1 LDAYRRTELD
11 RWICDLHHDEA
22 GIHRSVSVRGICMT
36 QTLFV
41 LASHSKTGLVAWG
54 RYPNSEMMTMQICT
68 PTISANLLANIVAEL
83 RSQGA
88 AVDRL
93 LRKHVGYAGGFADPY
108 EQIPLVRFVNFLEGA
123 AHALGD
129 PLLGAKLGARSRVED
144 LGLIGLI
151 FLASTNLQ
159 IALSQLRKFFPVLQ
173 GATRVELDAR
183 CAMPEFIYQILG
195 LTIWPRRQDAEL
207 TLSATCSAIRSL
219 LGECW
224 SPVEVH
230 FEHDRAHRDTR
241 EIDSALWE
249 IFRAPVLFNQPANR
263 LILEPRDLVRPVA
276 PRGEGM
282 VLHLERHLKD
292 LMRTKETTFDSCAA
306 QVSHVISKRLG
317 QADLEV
323 NSIAAEM
330 GLSPRTLQRRL
341 AEEGTSLR
349 DLVRRHRSHIVGR
362 LLKDPKTKMT
372 VIAHDVGYAD
382 ATTFSRAFKSWS
394 GETPRDQ
401 RVARVRR

>member
-1 LDAYRRTELD
+1 
-11 RWICDLHHDEA
+11 
-22 GIHRSVSVRGICMT
+22 MT
-36 QTLFV
+36 
-41 LASHSKTGLVAWG
+41 K
-54 RYPNSEMMTMQICT
+54 QIGA
-68 PTISANLLANIVAEL
+68 PTISANVLASIVLQL

-88 AVDRL
+88 AVDHL
-93 LRKHVGYAGGFADPY
+93 LRRHLGYAGGFADPY
-108 EQIPLVRFVNFLEGA
+108 EQIPLARFVNFLEGA

-129 PLLGAKLGARSRVED
+129 PLLGAKLGARSRMED

-173 GATRVELDAR
+173 GATRVELDASG
-183 CAMPEFIYQILG
+183 AMPEFVYQILG
-195 LTIWPRRQDAEL
+195 PSIWPRRQDAEL
-207 TLSATCSAIRSL
+207 TLSGTCAAIRTL
-219 LGECW
+219 LGDWW

-230 FEHDRAHRDTR
+230 FEHAQAHHDLRQG
-241 EIDSALWE
+241 ECALSE
-249 IFRAPVLFNQPANR
+249 IFRAPVLFNRPANR
-263 LILEPRDLVRPVA
+263 LILDPRDLVRPLA
-276 PRGEGM
+276 PRREGM
-282 VLHLERHLKD
+282 VPHLERQLKD

-306 QVSHVISKRLG
+306 QVSRIVSQRLG
-317 QADLEV
+317 RANVEV

-341 AEEGTSLR
+341 AAEGTSLR
-349 DLVRRHRSHIVGR
+349 DLVRRHRSHIVDR

-394 GETPRDQ
+394 GDTPRDH
-401 RVARVRR
+401 RVARERG